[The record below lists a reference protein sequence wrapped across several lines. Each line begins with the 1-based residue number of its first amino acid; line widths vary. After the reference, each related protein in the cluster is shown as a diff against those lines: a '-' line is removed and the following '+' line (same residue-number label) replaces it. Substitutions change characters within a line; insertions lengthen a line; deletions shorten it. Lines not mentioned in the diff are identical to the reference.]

1 MRKPDATATPVAPKV
16 GDGLSVADRDAL
28 LDDPEWARLQVGAD
42 LTGEVIRHLDIA
54 ECRMTNA
61 RFVGCDLQ
69 GARLVD
75 VVLTGCDLS
84 GALLQDAVL
93 TRVEMRDCRLSG
105 LVLNG
110 SKLRDVNIVD
120 CRADSLGL
128 RAVAAERLTCQGI
141 LMPTSDLA
149 SANLKATRVFDC
161 DLTGSD
167 ISNLVCDD
175 VRLHGSTLAGLRGV
189 SSLRNVAID
198 PEQML
203 DIAANFLAAH
213 NIELDPERERTRA
226 RTNST

>member
-1 MRKPDATATPVAPKV
+1 MKKSDAAAAPIAPKL
-16 GDGLSVADRDAL
+16 GDDLSETDRETL
-28 LDDPEWARLQVGAD
+28 LDDPEWVRLRIGAD
-42 LTGEVIRHLDIA
+42 LSGEVIRRLDIA
-54 ECRMTNA
+54 ECRLNNA

-84 GALLQDAVL
+84 GTLLQDAVL
-93 TRVEMRDCRLSG
+93 TRVELRDCRLSG

-110 SKLRDVNIVD
+110 SKLRDVSIVD
-120 CRADSLGL
+120 GRADHLGL
-128 RAVAAERLTCQGI
+128 RAIAAERLACQNVV
-141 LMPTSDLA
+141 MPSADFA
-149 SANLKATRVFDC
+149 SANLKATRAFDC

-167 ISNLVCDD
+167 VSNLVCDD

-203 DIAANFLAAH
+203 DIAAGLLAA
-213 NIELDPERERTRA
+213 NSIDIDRERERA
-226 RTNST
+226 KSA

>member
-1 MRKPDATATPVAPKV
+1 VKKSDVTAAPAAPKV
-16 GDGLSVADRDAL
+16 GDDLSAADRDLL
-28 LDDPEWARLQVGAD
+28 LDDPEWVQLRISAD
-42 LTGEVIRHLDIA
+42 LTGEVIRRLDIA
-54 ECRMTNA
+54 ECRISNA

-75 VVLTGCDLS
+75 VVLSGCDLS

-93 TRVEMRDCRLSG
+93 TRVELRDCRLSG

-128 RAVAAERLTCQGI
+128 RAVVAERLTCQGV
-141 LMPTSDLA
+141 LMPMSDLA
-149 SANLKATRVFDC
+149 SANLKVTRVFDC

-189 SSLRNVAID
+189 SSLRNVVID
-198 PEQML
+198 PDQMHDL
-203 DIAANFLAAH
+203 AIGLFAAH
-213 NIELDPERERTRA
+213 KVELDPERERA
-226 RTNST
+226 RTKST